1 MKEGGCTG
9 MLAFLTGR
17 RTIELLTTDGF
28 ARTRRMRHYSLSFSG
43 LLVSLALFLSACTT
57 TTDIPST
64 TPATTPEQPVRELRR
79 MDFAALPGWEN
90 DKVTEAWPAFMN
102 SCRVLKKRA
111 QWQEICQVAEKVNA
125 EDEGQIREFF
135 ERTLEPWQVVLSNGN
150 DTGMTTGYYEPLLHG
165 SRTRNAQYQTPLYGV
180 PTDLVVVDMA
190 ASYPQLKG
198 LRLRG
203 RLDGRRLVPYLTRGE
218 IRESGRLAG
227 KEIVWVND
235 PVDAFFLQVQ
245 GSGRVLI
252 AESGETIRLAY
263 ADQNGH
269 PYRSIG
275 RYLVGRGEMK
285 LEEASAQRIKK
296 WLSENPARFNEV
308 LDANPS
314 YVFFREEKL
323 ENPGIG
329 PNGAMGVPL
338 TGGRSVA
345 VDPRHIPLGVPLFVD
360 TTAPNSDIP
369 LQRMVMAQ
377 DTGGAIKGVLRLDY
391 FWGFGSQAGEM
402 AGKMKQPV
410 RIWMLLPKNGQE
422 KSPSL

>member
-1 MKEGGCTG
+1 
-9 MLAFLTGR
+9 
-17 RTIELLTTDGF
+17 
-28 ARTRRMRHYSLSFSG
+28 MRHYSLCFSG
-43 LLVSLALFLSACTT
+43 LLASLAFFLSACTT
-57 TTDIPST
+57 TTGEPFATPVEPS
-64 TPATTPEQPVRELRR
+64 EQPVMELCR
-79 MDFAALPGWEN
+79 MDFSALPGW
-90 DKVTEAWPAFMN
+90 DKDRLTEAWPAFVN
-102 SCRVLKKRA
+102 SCKVLKKRA
-111 QWQEICQVAEKVNA
+111 EWKEICRMAETLAA
-125 EDEGQIREFF
+125 EEEGQIRTFF
-135 ERTLEPWQVVLSNGN
+135 ESSLEPWQVVLSNGN
-150 DTGMTTGYYEPLLHG
+150 DTGITTGYYEPLLYG
-165 SRTRNAQYQTPLYGV
+165 SRTKTSQYQTPLYGV
-180 PTDLVVVDMA
+180 PADLVVVDLA

-203 RLDGRRLVPYLTRGE
+203 RLDGRRLVPYPARKE

-245 GSGRVLI
+245 GSGRVYI
-252 AESGETIRLAY
+252 AKTGETIRVAY

-275 RYLVGRGEMK
+275 RYLVDKGEMK

-296 WLSENPARFNEV
+296 WLSENPSRFNEV

-323 ENPGIG
+323 ENPETG
-329 PNGAMGVPL
+329 PKGALGVPL

-345 VDPRHIPLGVPLFVD
+345 VDPRHISLGVPLFVD
-360 TTAPNSDIP
+360 TTEPNSDIP

-391 FWGFGSQAGEM
+391 FWGFGREAGEM

-422 KSPSL
+422 KSPSF

>member
-1 MKEGGCTG
+1 
-9 MLAFLTGR
+9 
-17 RTIELLTTDGF
+17 
-28 ARTRRMRHYSLSFSG
+28 MRHYSFRFFG
-43 LLVSLALFLSACTT
+43 LLVSLFLFLSACTT
-57 TTDIPST
+57 TTDVPPTALADTS
-64 TPATTPEQPVRELRR
+64 EQPVSELRR
-79 MDFAALPGWEN
+79 MDFSALPGW
-90 DKVTEAWPAFMN
+90 DKDRVTEAWPAFVN
-102 SCRVLKKRA
+102 SCRVLKKRME
-111 QWQEICQVAEKVNA
+111 WKEICQMAEKVNA
-125 EDEGQIREFF
+125 ADDVQIREFF
-135 ERTLEPWQVVLSNGN
+135 EISLEPWQVLLSNGN
-150 DTGMTTGYYEPLLHG
+150 ESGMTTGYYEPLLYG
-165 SRTRNAQYQTPLYGV
+165 SRTKTAQYQTPLYGV
-180 PTDLVVVDMA
+180 PADLVVVDLA

-203 RLDGRRLVPYLTRGE
+203 RLEGRRLVPYPTRGE

-245 GSGRVLI
+245 GSGRVYI
-252 AESGETIRLAY
+252 AETGETIRVAY

-275 RYLVGRGEMK
+275 RYLVDKGEMK

-314 YVFFREEKL
+314 YVFFREERL
-323 ENPGIG
+323 ENPEIG
-329 PNGAMGVPL
+329 PKGALGVPL

-345 VDPRHIPLGVPLFVD
+345 VDSRHISLGVPLFID
-360 TTAPNSDIP
+360 TTEPNSDIP

-391 FWGFGSQAGEM
+391 FWGFGRQAGEM

-410 RIWMLLPKNGQE
+410 KIWMLLPKSGQE
-422 KSPSL
+422 KSPSF